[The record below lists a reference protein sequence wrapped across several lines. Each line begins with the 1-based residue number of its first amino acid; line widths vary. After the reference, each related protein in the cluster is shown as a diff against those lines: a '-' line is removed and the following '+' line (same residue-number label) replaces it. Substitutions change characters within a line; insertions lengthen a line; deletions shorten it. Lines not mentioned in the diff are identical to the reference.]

1 MKEENKMAK
10 SAWRCGL
17 LCFAPCFGVCA
28 VDTASPILDAIGT
41 ASGYAG
47 GAA

>member
-1 MKEENKMAK
+1 MAK
-10 SAWRCGL
+10 KGWQCAII
-17 LCFAPCFGVCA
+17 CFSPCFGVCA
-28 VDTASPILDAIGT
+28 VDTASPIMDAIGT

>member
-1 MKEENKMAK
+1 MAK
-10 SAWRCGL
+10 SAWKCGL

-28 VDTASPILDAIGT
+28 FDTASPVLDAIGT
-41 ASGYAG
+41 ASGYAN